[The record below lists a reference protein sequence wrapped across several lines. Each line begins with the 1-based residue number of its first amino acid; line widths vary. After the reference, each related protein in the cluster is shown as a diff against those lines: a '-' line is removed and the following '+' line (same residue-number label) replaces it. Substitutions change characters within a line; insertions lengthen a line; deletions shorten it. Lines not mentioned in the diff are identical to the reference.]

1 MSLETFMGNGQADK
15 AAVDRVTDQLRSLNP
30 TPFLCRSAVRKFL
43 LEQAAQNRAH
53 KFTRVSENTLLAL
66 NELVRRHCVS
76 LVSQLPSKG
85 KTI

>member
-1 MSLETFMGNGQADK
+1 MNLKTFVANGQA
-15 AAVDRVTDQLRSLNP
+15 AQAEMDRMTQHVNP

-43 LEQAAQNRAH
+43 LEQAANTRAH
-53 KFTRVSENTLLAL
+53 KFKRVSEDTLLAL